1 MPRIPKFTPGPSR
14 LSRILQNLTR
24 GHKPVIAQMKSLK
37 LTLAARNDH
46 WGARHFVAE
55 ELPRIRY
62 ANPEAGIEINKV
74 PKSPQDN
81 WKPELVVEM
90 RTSVPSRSDHNSIHI
105 IPLGITGDGKKH
117 TFNLENKHSTS
128 IFTELMDTLGGTPW
142 SRWKQQRTTEG
153 LPLVEPPVPVPAKFD
168 IKVEALGGQVNKVPE
183 IVAKLK
189 ARAKKEK
196 KETKEKKDTT
206 NYDDM
211 FFRSDK
217 PKTGA
222 AAVLP

>member
-90 RTSVPSRSDHNSIHI
+90 R
-105 IPLGITGDGKKH
+105 DGKKH

-168 IKVEALGGQVNKVPE
+168 IKVEALGGQVNK
-183 IVAKLK
+183 
-189 ARAKKEK
+189 EK